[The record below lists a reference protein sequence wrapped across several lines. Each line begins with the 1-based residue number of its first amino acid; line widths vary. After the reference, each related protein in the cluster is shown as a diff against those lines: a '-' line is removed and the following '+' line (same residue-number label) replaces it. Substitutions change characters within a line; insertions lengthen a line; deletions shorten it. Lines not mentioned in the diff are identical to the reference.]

1 MIDKVKGTILE
12 FNMIPQSPCKVT
24 VALSGGA
31 DSVALLYSLYFLRDE
46 LGISLS
52 ACHVNHNLRG
62 KESDRDE
69 TFVRRLCRRLD
80 IPLYVKNVKVLDF
93 VGKHESVE
101 LVARNIR
108 YSFFNEL
115 GDDRLIATAHTASDN
130 CETVLI
136 NLIRGTA
143 LSGMC
148 GIPPKRDNIIRP
160 LIDCTRED
168 IESFCKE
175 HSLSFVTDSTNL
187 STDYTRNK
195 LRINIIPELK
205 RINPSLT
212 ASISRMSKSVALDDK
227 YLDAIA
233 EKALSDAEKDG
244 RYSVLALQ
252 ELDECILRRV
262 VAMIF
267 DKNGIPFGSLAI
279 SKAIQIIRDGKGKIN
294 PCQYKFVQ
302 IRKKYLSVVTD
313 TEKFRKTTANM
324 IIR

>member
-1 MIDKVKGTILE
+1 MFIKMKDKVKNAVLKFG
-12 FNMIPQSPCKVT
+12 MIKERPCKIT

-31 DSVALLYSLYFLRDE
+31 DSVALLYSLWFLKDE
-46 LGISLS
+46 LQIELS

-62 KESDRDE
+62 DESDGDE
-69 TFVRRLCRRLD
+69 MFVRRMCRLLD
-80 IPLYVKNVKVLDF
+80 IPLYVRNIKVLDY
-93 VGKHESVE
+93 VSKHESVE
-101 LVARNIR
+101 LVARKIR
-108 YSFFNEL
+108 YDFFSEL
-115 GDDRLIATAHTASDN
+115 GADRLIATAHTASDN

-168 IESFCKE
+168 IENFCKE
-175 HSLSFVTDSTNL
+175 YSLPYVTDSTNL

-205 RINPSLT
+205 KINPSLV
-212 ASISRMSKSVALDDK
+212 ASIGRMSQSVALDDL
-227 YLDAIA
+227 YLDDIA
-233 EKALSDAEKDG
+233 KRELEKARKDG
-244 RYSVLALQ
+244 KYSVLALQ
-252 ELDECILRRV
+252 SLDECILRRA

-267 DKNGIPFGSLAI
+267 DENDIPIGSLAL
-279 SKAIQIIRDGKGKIN
+279 ANAVQIIRDGKGKIN

-302 IRKKYLSVVTD
+302 IRKKYLSVITD
-313 TEKFRKTTANM
+313 TEKFRRN
-324 IIR
+324 

>member
-1 MIDKVKGTILE
+1 MFIKMIEKVKNTILKFGMVKE
-12 FNMIPQSPCKVT
+12 QPCKIT

-31 DSVALLYSLYFLRDE
+31 DSVALLYSLWFLKDE
-46 LGISLS
+46 LQIEVS

-62 KESDRDE
+62 DESDGDE
-69 TFVRRLCRRLD
+69 MFVRRMCRLLD
-80 IPLYVKNVKVLDF
+80 IPLYVRNIKVLEH

-101 LVARNIR
+101 LVARKIR
-108 YSFFNEL
+108 YDFFSEL
-115 GDDRLIATAHTASDN
+115 GANRLIATAHTASDN

-168 IESFCKE
+168 IEQFCKE

-205 RINPSLT
+205 KINPSLM
-212 ASISRMSKSVALDDK
+212 ASISRMSQSVALDDL
-227 YLDAIA
+227 YLDDIA
-233 EKALSDAEKDG
+233 KRELEKARKDG
-244 RYSVLALQ
+244 KYSIICLQ
-252 ELDECILRRV
+252 QLDECILRRA
-262 VAMIF
+262 VAIIF
-267 DKNGIPFGSLAI
+267 SENDIPISSLAI
-279 SKAIQIIRDGKGKIN
+279 ANAIQIIRDGKGKIN

-302 IRKKYLSVVTD
+302 IRKKYLSVITD
-313 TEKFRKTTANM
+313 TEKFRKN
-324 IIR
+324 

>member
-1 MIDKVKGTILE
+1 MFIKMKDKVKNAVLK
-12 FNMIPQSPCKVT
+12 FDMIKERPCKIT

-31 DSVALLYSLYFLRDE
+31 DSVALLYSLWFLKDE
-46 LGISLS
+46 LQIELS

-62 KESDRDE
+62 DESDGDE
-69 TFVRRLCRRLD
+69 MFVRRMCRLLD
-80 IPLYVKNVKVLDF
+80 IPLYVKNIKVLDY
-93 VGKHESVE
+93 VSKHESVE
-101 LVARNIR
+101 LVARKIR
-108 YSFFNEL
+108 YDFFSEL
-115 GDDRLIATAHTASDN
+115 GADRLIATAHTASDN

-168 IESFCKE
+168 IEEFCKE
-175 HSLSFVTDSTNL
+175 HSLPYVTDSTNL

-205 RINPSLT
+205 KINPSLI
-212 ASISRMSKSVALDDK
+212 ASIGRMSQSVALDDR
-227 YLDAIA
+227 YLDDIA
-233 EKALSDAEKDG
+233 KKEHINAKKDG
-244 RYSVLALQ
+244 KYSVPALQ
-252 ELDECILRRV
+252 SLDECILRRV

-267 DKNGIPFGSLAI
+267 DENDIPIGSLAL
-279 SKAIQIIRDGKGKIN
+279 SNAVQIIRDGKGKIN

-313 TEKFRKTTANM
+313 TEKFRRN
-324 IIR
+324 